1 MFNFNSRLFTF
12 GCSFTSYHWPTW
24 ADILAPKF
32 LEFENWGKGGSSNQ
46 HIFRAVIEA
55 DRRRKF
61 TAGDTVIIMWSS
73 HLRYDE
79 YKQGK
84 WFHYNDLKH
93 FDNRGHAIRDL
104 ACMSA
109 VRDLLKNKNVSYYFL
124 SMNNWPSEVD
134 QDIFSLY
141 EDLINEIKPGF
152 YEVIA
157 RGDWD
162 NIPHPS
168 VTFFKKNPKKLN
180 EYVKSVS
187 LLKAERE
194 WDNYKGASWPET
206 FESFKN
212 SKSSFDDKIYDE
224 VEAFLIEIEMYC
236 FKEMS
241 QLMKNKHY
249 TNDKHPTPLQALN
262 YLQKSFPELNFTD
275 SEIDQI
281 KLIEQKILNFEV
293 LEFWTIWEE
302 ETRKKTGP
310 SIRL

>member
-46 HIFRAVIEA
+46 HIFRAVVEA

-61 TAGDTVIIMWSS
+61 DSGDTVIIMWSS

-84 WFHYNDLKH
+84 WFHYNDLKN
-93 FDNRGHAIRDL
+93 FDSRGHAIRDL

-109 VRDLLKNKNVSYYFL
+109 VRDLLKSRNVSYYFL
-124 SMNNWPSEVD
+124 SMNNWPREVD
-134 QDIFSLY
+134 QDIFTLY

-157 RGDWD
+157 GGDWD

-180 EYVKSVS
+180 EYVKLVS
-187 LLKAERE
+187 LLKAEYE
-194 WDNYKGASWPET
+194 WDKHKGASWPKDFGT
-206 FESFKN
+206 FKKSESLN
-212 SKSSFDDKIYDE
+212 SKIYDE
-224 VEAFLIEIEMYC
+224 IRVFLKNIETHC
-236 FKEMS
+236 SQEMS
-241 QLMKNKHY
+241 YLMKHKHY
-249 TNDKHPTPLQALN
+249 TNDRHPTPLQALD
-262 YLQKSFPELNFTD
+262 YLQKSFPELEFTD
-275 SEIDQI
+275 SEIEQI
-281 KLIEQKILNFEV
+281 KLLDQKILNFEV
-293 LEFWTIWEE
+293 LEFWTIWEK
-302 ETRKKTGP
+302 ETREKTAP